1 MVDGKKP
8 NGWWFMLDGK
18 KPNGWWLISDYL
30 KGSSCNSQFSRKSR
44 TMIMGFPLLEARPVG
59 WWHQWHTVAKHQV
72 EGSKF
77 GSLSIWHGTC
87 HKDPSKVDLRQS
99 DITLDQASL
108 GHFSW
113 VQCSG
118 SLPNPSLIVNQEN
131 SVSGFWI
138 IWHAKSSTSGGFFSE
153 WFEYIWPTSTQLQ
166 HNQKDGD
173 KKLIMIIIITC

>member
-1 MVDGKKP
+1 MVDGSCLMVRNP
-8 NGWWFMLDGK
+8 MVDGWYQTTWKGQVVIHSSPGNLGLWSWGSHCWKQDRLVDGTYGTQWQSIK
-18 KPNGWWLISDYL
+18 L
-30 KGSSCNSQFSRKSR
+30 KAQ
-44 TMIMGFPLLEARPVG
+44 
-59 WWHQWHTVAKHQV
+59 
-72 EGSKF
+72 KF

-173 KKLIMIIIITC
+173 TKLIMIIIITC